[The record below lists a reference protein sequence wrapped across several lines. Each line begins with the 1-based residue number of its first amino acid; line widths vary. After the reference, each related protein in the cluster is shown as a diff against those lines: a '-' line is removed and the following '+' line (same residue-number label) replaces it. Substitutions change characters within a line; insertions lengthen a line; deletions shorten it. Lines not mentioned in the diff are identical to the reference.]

1 MSKAVAIYEKKVSP
15 LAQEADAL
23 VIKSPE
29 DMTRATELLS
39 KLNKTMDGVEEEED
53 KIVGPLK
60 ATIKVEQGRW
70 KPFKDALKPAI
81 DSLRKRMGA
90 YQLAEDEKAAAKKA
104 KIAERVGSGKG
115 KLKLETAIEQADA
128 VEGPESKIATENGSV
143 GFRKDRKCEIID
155 ATLVPREYCLP
166 DLVSIRA
173 AMKNGIEGLPGV
185 RYFDE
190 MVPINK
196 R

>member
-104 KIAERVGSGKG
+104 KIAERVGPGKG

-128 VEGPESKIATENGSV
+128 VEGPESKIKTNDGSV
-143 GFRKDRKCEIID
+143 GFRKDRKFEVVDITKLPWEFLLPNEVAIRKELKD
-155 ATLVPREYCLP
+155 GRE
-166 DLVSIRA
+166 
-173 AMKNGIEGLPGV
+173 LPGV